1 MSSIETLKDEYAE
14 LKDRIE
20 KLDLEI
26 ENIKKQT
33 IKYKPKCP
41 LYILENQRNQMQ
53 EYLLTLELRAKLEDI
68 KL

>member
-14 LKDRIE
+14 LKERIE
-20 KLDLEI
+20 KLDIEI

-33 IKYKPKCP
+33 IKHRPKCP
-41 LYILENQRNQMQ
+41 IYILENQRNQMRD
-53 EYLLTLELRAKLEDI
+53 YLITLELRAKLEDI

>member
-1 MSSIETLKDEYAE
+1 MSSINTLKDEYAE
-14 LKDRIE
+14 LKERIE

-33 IKYKPKCP
+33 IKYRPKCP
-41 LYILENQRNQMQ
+41 IYILENQRNQMKD
-53 EYLLTLELRAKLEDI
+53 YLITLELRAKLEDI

>member
-1 MSSIETLKDEYAE
+1 MISIETLKDEYTE
-14 LKDRIE
+14 LKERIE

-26 ENIKKQT
+26 ENIKKKT

-41 LYILENQRNQMQ
+41 IYILENQRNQMQ
-53 EYLLTLELRAKLEDI
+53 EYLITLELRAKLEDI

>member
-14 LKDRIE
+14 LKERIE

-26 ENIKKQT
+26 ESIKKKT
-33 IKYKPKCP
+33 IKYRPKCP
-41 LYILENQRNQMQ
+41 IYILENQRNQMKD
-53 EYLLTLELRAKLEDI
+53 YLITLELRAKLEDI

>member
-1 MSSIETLKDEYAE
+1 MSSIETLKDDYTE
-14 LKDRIE
+14 LKKRIE
-20 KLDLEI
+20 ELDLEI

-41 LYILENQRNQMQ
+41 IYILENQRNQMQ
-53 EYLLTLELRAKLEDI
+53 EYLITLELRAKLEDI